1 MSIFLISLLILIHFS
16 PSSSSTTNDQYYLK
30 LPLLHKTP
38 FHPNPTQSLS
48 SDLHRIS
55 TLHKKSPQ
63 LPLTSGASTGS
74 GQYFVDLRIGTPPQ
88 RLLLV
93 ADTGSDLVWVSC
105 SACRNCS
112 KHPPN
117 TSFFPRHSTTFSPHH
132 CFDSSCKLIPHP
144 RHVACN
150 HTRLHSPCR
159 YEYSYSDGS
168 FTSGFFS
175 RETTTFNTSSGNV
188 VKHNKLAFG
197 CGFNQSGPSV
207 SGPSFNGAN
216 GVIGLGRGPI
226 SLPSQLGRRFGN
238 KFSYCL
244 MDYTLSPPPTSF
256 LLFGNNDAVKKSYTP
271 LLVNPLSPTFY
282 YVGIKSVYIEGVKLP
297 ISPSTWAIDGF
308 GNGGTIV
315 DSGTTLTFLPD
326 PVYNR
331 ILNAVNKLVTLPSP
345 DETTPGFDFC
355 INVSSVSTLILPKLS
370 FKLVGKSV
378 FSPPPSNY
386 FIDTAEDVKCL
397 ALQPVGLP
405 SSFSVIGNLMQQ
417 GFLFE
422 FDSDRLQL
430 GFSRRGCAL
439 P

>member
-1 MSIFLISLLILIHFS
+1 M
-16 PSSSSTTNDQYYLK
+16 
-30 LPLLHKTP
+30 
-38 FHPNPTQSLS
+38 
-48 SDLHRIS
+48 
-55 TLHKKSPQ
+55 
-63 LPLTSGASTGS
+63 
-74 GQYFVDLRIGTPPQ
+74 
-88 RLLLV
+88 
-93 ADTGSDLVWVSC
+93 
-105 SACRNCS
+105 
-112 KHPPN
+112 
-117 TSFFPRHSTTFSPHH
+117 
-132 CFDSSCKLIPHP
+132 
-144 RHVACN
+144 
-150 HTRLHSPCR
+150 
-159 YEYSYSDGS
+159 
-168 FTSGFFS
+168 
-175 RETTTFNTSSGNV
+175 

-197 CGFNQSGPSV
+197 CGFNLSGPSV
-207 SGPSFNGAN
+207 SGPSFNGAH

-226 SLPSQLGRRFGN
+226 SLPSQLGPRFGN

-256 LLFGNNDAVKKSYTP
+256 LLFGNNLAVKKNYTP

-282 YVGIKSVYIEGVKLP
+282 YIGIKSVYIEGVKLP
-297 ISPSTWAIDGF
+297 TSPSTWAIDSF

-326 PVYNR
+326 PVYSR
-331 ILNAVNKLVTLPSP
+331 ILKVVKKLVALPSP

-355 INVSSVSTLILPKLS
+355 INVSSVSRLILPKLS
-370 FKLVGKSV
+370 FKLVGNSV

-386 FIDTAEDVKCL
+386 FIDTAEDVKCM

-422 FDSDRLQL
+422 FDSDRLRL